1 MDGRVSCGKE
11 MVATA
16 SISNRIEKCLCFFKG
31 LFLRIFFAVAIQ
43 KVLIKPSEELAL
55 SVFTPEVQR
64 L

>member
-1 MDGRVSCGKE
+1 MDVSRVGKKWWPPLQ
-11 MVATA
+11 
-16 SISNRIEKCLCFFKG
+16 SQIELRSVCVFFKG